1 MWHQVLLWLFV
12 VLICIAG
19 SFSFVISLL
28 LICSTFRAN
37 ARYSRL
43 CNECRRNILNDPLL
57 VKYATELNFGKWE
70 LPRTYLGASQLYH
83 MKYWTC
89 RKGWS
94 SLNTKSPMKDTT
106 KIDPETGIPLVYTKG
121 NFVELENCS
130 LLITK
135 SYIL

>member
-1 MWHQVLLWLFV
+1 M
-12 VLICIAG
+12 
-19 SFSFVISLL
+19 
-28 LICSTFRAN
+28 
-37 ARYSRL
+37 
-43 CNECRRNILNDPLL
+43 
-57 VKYATELNFGKWE
+57 KYATELNFGKWE

-94 SLNTKSPMKDTT
+94 SLNTTSPMKDTT

-130 LLITK
+130 LIITYKKLYLITV
-135 SYIL
+135 LENWLLFFQNC